1 MNRIREFREKI
12 NLTQED
18 LAKKLNLSQG
28 AISHYESGRRDVDL
42 NTCRKI
48 TNFFVE
54 CGIKVSIDDVF
65 PPRNNCWGTHEHI
78 KQWNVEVNV
87 NPTDFIFKN
96 ITELLVKDGYSR
108 EIALASANIVW
119 TGQKTCKKIG

>member
-48 TNFFVE
+48 TNFFVNR
-54 CGIKVSIDDVF
+54 GINVSIDDVF
-65 PPRNNCWGTHEHI
+65 PPRKTSNNC
-78 KQWNVEVNV
+78 
-87 NPTDFIFKN
+87 
-96 ITELLVKDGYSR
+96 
-108 EIALASANIVW
+108 
-119 TGQKTCKKIG
+119 

>member
-65 PPRNNCWGTHEHI
+65 PPRNNC
-78 KQWNVEVNV
+78 
-87 NPTDFIFKN
+87 
-96 ITELLVKDGYSR
+96 
-108 EIALASANIVW
+108 
-119 TGQKTCKKIG
+119 